1 MKEEITLT
9 DALKLQIEVCS
20 VKTCERMVGK
30 DKLLILQIETMYGQK
45 QVVTN
50 IGDKFAPEDLIGKKM
65 PFILNL
71 KPATIAKTLSEAMI
85 VCISDKNNVELIESN
100 LGIGSEML

>member
-1 MKEEITLT
+1 MKEEITLG
-9 DALKLQIEVCS
+9 DALKLQIEVCQIKS
-20 VKTCERMVGK
+20 GERMVGK
-30 DKLLILQIETMYGQK
+30 DKLLVLQIDTMYGQK

-50 IGDKFAPEDLIGKKM
+50 IGDKFSPEDLVGKKM

-85 VCISDKNNVELIESN
+85 VCISDKNNVELIETN
-100 LGIGSEML
+100 LGIGSEVL